1 VLTYTGGLWG
11 IYAALIA
18 AFVDAGGDEPAAFRS
33 NTFYCSPRRGRSPF
47 VERAPGSTSCRPTGL
62 GGKIKLKFDAFT
74 AQCSWLEQAG
84 TDLVHFLSSTCDERL
99 SERDDPLHDPVT
111 WKWIIG
117 SLRRP
122 EDK

>member
-1 VLTYTGGLWG
+1 
-11 IYAALIA
+11 
-18 AFVDAGGDEPAAFRS
+18 
-33 NTFYCSPRRGRSPF
+33 
-47 VERAPGSTSCRPTGL
+47 VERAPGSTSRRPTGL
-62 GGKIKLKFDAFT
+62 GGKINLNFDAFT

-111 WKWIIG
+111 WKWING

-122 EDK
+122 EEVKACLPSRSRRPWQ